1 MVSVNSLA
9 CVCLVMFALTVSL
22 YWPAAASCV
31 LTSLHFITYTI
42 LHTHLTFEVKAELL

>member
-31 LTSLHFITYTI
+31 LTLHFITYTI
-42 LHTHLTFEVKAELL
+42 NFTYPFDI